1 MITNRMNKYLILLIV
16 GLSSLFVARAETIW
30 HYNASFNSFHDF
42 TPAPQVKL
50 GEQGL
55 SVSNPSDTTMLVLSK
70 RTASDEQYRYLVRFT
85 NSKAK
90 KNGHA
95 SPACGMVLFYKNPS
109 NYYTLEMTAYNTH
122 PYDEMRDER
131 QVKVSLYKVEHKNMV
146 LVKVQIVGSDIN
158 LYDGIN
164 SLCVDVQK
172 NTVNVL
178 VGDKRLK
185 ELFTA
190 DIHKEDRGDVMGL
203 MVAPDGEMQV
213 ERTVLSYEKCE
224 TTKIMTAWTKDKLE
238 AHFAQ
243 SKNPFEGYWEYLDRD
258 MDDGIA
264 RLGGKYRIALVATGD
279 GFDIIYVS
287 GAQVGKS
294 EWRGGMLKGRL
305 TKTIFNDNYKAFWI
319 DSTFRPIDDDVNG
332 FFESGVILDMSFP
345 TYKSK
350 IRFSKVL

>member
-1 MITNRMNKYLILLIV
+1 MNKYLILLIV
-16 GLSSLFVARAETIW
+16 GLSSLFVAGAETIW

-55 SVSNPSDTTMLVLSK
+55 LVSNPSDIAMLVLSK

-90 KNGHA
+90 KNGHL

-131 QVKVSLYKVEHKNMV
+131 QVKVSLFKVEHKNVM
-146 LVKVQIVGSDIN
+146 LVKEQIVGSDIN

-164 SLCVDVQK
+164 SLCADVQK
-172 NTVNVL
+172 NAVNVL
-178 VGDKRLK
+178 VGDKQLK

-190 DIHKEDRGDVMGL
+190 DIPKEDRGDVMGL
-203 MVAPDGEMQV
+203 MVAPD
-213 ERTVLSYEKCE
+213 EKCE
-224 TTKIMTAWTKDKLE
+224 TTKIMTAWTKAKLG
-238 AHFAQ
+238 AYFAK

-294 EWRGGMLKGRL
+294 EWCEGMLKGRL